1 MKVGRPFFCGE
12 FDERIKPAKSF
23 YGSHAIAR
31 TFLEIPRGSS
41 ANAKTFFFRFA
52 ELPQTPKHI
61 PRDLREYPQTPKHFP
76 WDLRDSR
83 KRQGISHGTCGIPA
97 NAKAFPARLAGVPAN
112 AKANAA
118 KLAGV
123 PANAKAFPV
132 GLAELPRDKS
142 TLAAYSARSK
152 TFSRD
157 KEPLPLTHVV
167 YEITHFLLA
176 IACKMRLKSHR
187 QSEMRRKTRFAC
199 RRQVE
204 MRFSGLIP
212 YVCP

>member
-1 MKVGRPFFCGE
+1 MSLIACCNGQQVLRNTCGT
-12 FDERIKPAKSF
+12 P
-23 YGSHAIAR
+23 
-31 TFLEIPRGSS
+31 
-41 ANAKTFFFRFA
+41 ANAKANAARLA
-52 ELPQTPKHI
+52 
-61 PRDLREYPQTPKHFP
+61 
-76 WDLRDSR
+76 
-83 KRQGISHGTCGIPA
+83 GVPA
-97 NAKAFPARLAGVPAN
+97 NAKANAARLAGVSANTKAFPARLAGVPAN